1 MKHFGIIGF
10 PLSHTFSPGYF
21 SEKFKSL
28 HIDADY
34 KAFPIEHIE
43 LLPDLIKS
51 KHLCGINVTLPYKQQ
66 VLPLLDEIDSD
77 ALQIGAVN
85 TISVINGR
93 TKGYNTD
100 VLGFELSLLDLIQSP
115 KHIQGAYI
123 LGTGGAAKAVEY
135 VLKKMKIRYNC
146 ISRDDSKGL
155 TYDNIHKKD
164 FSNINLI
171 INTTPVGMYPN
182 LESCPAIPY
191 DWINENYFLYDLVYN
206 PEKTLFLSEGIN
218 RNAKVKNGYDMLI
231 LQAEKAWEIW
241 NNHKLNS

>member
-135 VLKKMKIRYNC
+135 VPVSYTH
-146 ISRDDSKGL
+146 L
-155 TYDNIHKKD
+155 TLPT
-164 FSNINLI
+164 S
-171 INTTPVGMYPN
+171 
-182 LESCPAIPY
+182 
-191 DWINENYFLYDLVYN
+191 DLV
-206 PEKTLFLSEGIN
+206 
-218 RNAKVKNGYDMLI
+218 
-231 LQAEKAWEIW
+231 
-241 NNHKLNS
+241 